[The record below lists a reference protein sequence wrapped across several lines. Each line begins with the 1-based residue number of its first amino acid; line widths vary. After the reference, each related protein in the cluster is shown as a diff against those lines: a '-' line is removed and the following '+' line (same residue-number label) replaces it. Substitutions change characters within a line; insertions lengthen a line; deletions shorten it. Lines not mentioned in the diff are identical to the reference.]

1 MRKNIIVVMYLVG
14 IMGIAMYAFS
24 RLGSSNAWGAPPNL
38 LKRKL
43 NADPP
48 SQSAAIVV
56 DSKNH
61 KVGNVFFNG
70 ANPQENTLVLIQVSS
85 TDLALMWGQDGF
97 ADESQNGIPVTLFY
111 PTADCSGQG
120 YIAVGGGG
128 SPAITTVPVVQPSVG
143 QQGPVIVG
151 TTVYYAQPPLSNI
164 VMNSAQA
171 FLDPNGAGEG
181 CSPGFGGQPLGTY
194 MAGPVTSF
202 DLSSLGFTPPFS
214 ILQ

>member
-1 MRKNIIVVMYLVG
+1 MRKNVIVVMYL
-14 IMGIAMYAFS
+14 
-24 RLGSSNAWGAPPNL
+24 LGFIGVLIFTLNTWGADDILGINL
-38 LKRKL
+38 KKRL
-43 NADPP
+43 AAQP

-61 KVGNVFFNG
+61 KVGNLFFNG
-70 ANPQENTLVLIQVSS
+70 ANPQENTLVLIQVSG
-85 TDLALMWGQDGF
+85 TWMALMWGDDGF
-97 ADESQNGIPVTLFY
+97 VNEDQTGIPVTLFY
-111 PTADCSGQG
+111 PTPDCSGQG

-128 SPAITTVPVVQPSVG
+128 TPAITSIPVVQPSVG
-143 QQGPVIVG
+143 QQGPAIVG

-202 DLSSLGFTPPFS
+202 DLSTLGFVPPFT